1 MGLLFFALFNSI
13 LGLSVLFPVLGPLGR
28 SLHLSETEIGLVST
42 GYALTQLL
50 FAPFWGRLSETRGRK
65 PVLLVGIV
73 GYAIG
78 FALFGASIVLAQH
91 MELSHGLLV
100 GSMVGA
106 RMLGGAL
113 SSATLPTAQALAADL
128 SDQKSRTAAMG
139 LIGAAFGLAV
149 IFGPGIGAAIAHF
162 FGLLAP
168 VWLSV
173 GLALANAVLVSLR
186 LHEPARK
193 THAAHGPALWPVA
206 KKVPALLAV
215 SFVATLSSVAM
226 EQTIAFAFQ
235 DRLGLTADETPARVG
250 MGLVAYGIVAVFAQG
265 FLVRRYAIAPRT
277 LVLVGLPIA
286 MVGMALLVFV
296 TSFPLLV
303 VALTLQGLGQ
313 GLVLPGVT
321 SALSLGAS
329 DTEQGAIAGLN
340 ASAQG
345 LARLLGPLVGAH
357 LYQLSGALPYELAA
371 ALLLSAL
378 VFVML
383 SRDVARTPAPASS
396 AHGAA
401 P

>member
-13 LGLSVLFPVLGPLGR
+13 LGLSVLFPVMGPLGR

-50 FAPFWGRLSETRGRK
+50 FAPLWGRLSETRGRK

-78 FALFGASIVLAQH
+78 FALFGASIVLAQQ
-91 MELSHGLLV
+91 MELPHGLLV

-149 IFGPGIGAAIAHF
+149 IFGPGIGAGIAHF

-173 GLALANAVLVSLR
+173 GLALANAVLVALR

-193 THAAHGPALWPVA
+193 TRSTHVPALWPVA

-235 DRLGLTADETPARVG
+235 DRLGLTADQTPARVG

-265 FLVRRYAIAPRT
+265 FLVRRYQIAPRT

-286 MVGMALLVFV
+286 LIGMALLVFV
-296 TSFPLLV
+296 TSFPMLV
-303 VALTLQGLGQ
+303 VALTVQGLGQ

-329 DTEQGAIAGLN
+329 DTEQGAIAGLH

-371 ALLLSAL
+371 GLLLAAL
-378 VFVML
+378 IFVAL
-383 SRDVARTPAPASS
+383 SKDVARTHAHAPS
-396 AHGAA
+396 AQGAA

>member
-13 LGLSVLFPVLGPLGR
+13 LGLSVLFPVMGPLGR

-50 FAPFWGRLSETRGRK
+50 FAPLWGRLSETRGRK

-78 FALFGASIVLAQH
+78 FALFGASIVLAQQ
-91 MELSHGLLV
+91 MELPHGLLV

-149 IFGPGIGAAIAHF
+149 IFGPGIGAGIAHF

-173 GLALANAVLVSLR
+173 GLALANAVLVALR

-193 THAAHGPALWPVA
+193 THSAHVPALWPVA

-235 DRLGLTADETPARVG
+235 DRLGLTADQTPARVG
-250 MGLVAYGIVAVFAQG
+250 MGLVAYGVVAVFAQG
-265 FLVRRYAIAPRT
+265 FLVRRYTIAPRT

-286 MVGMALLVFV
+286 LLGMALLVFV
-296 TSFPLLV
+296 TSFPMLV
-303 VALTLQGLGQ
+303 VALTVQGLGQ

-371 ALLLSAL
+371 GLLLAAL
-378 VFVML
+378 IFVAL
-383 SRDVARTPAPASS
+383 SKDVARTHAHTPS

>member
-50 FAPFWGRLSETRGRK
+50 FAPLWGRLSETRGRK
-65 PVLLVGIV
+65 PVLLAGIV

-78 FALFGASIVLAQH
+78 FALFGASIVVAQH

-100 GSMVGA
+100 ASMIGA
-106 RMLGGAL
+106 RVLGGAL

-173 GLALANAVLVSLR
+173 GLALANAVLVALR
-186 LHEPARK
+186 LREPAR
-193 THAAHGPALWPVA
+193 TTRSAHGPALWPVA

-235 DRLGLTADETPARVG
+235 DRLGLTADQTPARVG
-250 MGLVAYGIVAVFAQG
+250 IGLVAYGIVAVFAQG

-286 MVGMALLVFV
+286 MSGMALLVFV

-303 VALTLQGLGQ
+303 VALTVQGLGQ

-378 VFVML
+378 VFVAL
-383 SRDVARTPAPASS
+383 SKDVARTPAPAPS
-396 AHGAA
+396 AHGAT